1 MPISIVMGNFRDLD
15 RRDQEAIIV
24 KSFTVAELRKND

>member
-1 MPISIVMGNFRDLD
+1 MAVAIAVGNVRDLD

-24 KSFTVAELRKND
+24 KSCMVAEPREND